1 MWFVYMAGMLWTWVY
16 LQSCWS
22 LWLVS
27 WLVVSAESLK
37 TRMQYIYSTHEIAY
51 IYIYNSIFAWQQ
63 RHRSSKNKIYSP
75 PNMFSIAGI
84 VLTRPA
90 IYLQGFATE
99 CCVFFMEHF
108 PLSVT
113 VCPSYYEGLFCS
125 LNDLFLNP
133 ALHLTACVLFTDT
146 TNNATF

>member
-51 IYIYNSIFAWQQ
+51 IYIYIIQYLLGNNDTEVP
-63 RHRSSKNKIYSP
+63 RTKY
-75 PNMFSIAGI
+75 I
-84 VLTRPA
+84 VLPICSR
-90 IYLQGFATE
+90 LQA
-99 CCVFFMEHF
+99 
-108 PLSVT
+108 
-113 VCPSYYEGLFCS
+113 LF
-125 LNDLFLNP
+125 
-133 ALHLTACVLFTDT
+133 
-146 TNNATF
+146 